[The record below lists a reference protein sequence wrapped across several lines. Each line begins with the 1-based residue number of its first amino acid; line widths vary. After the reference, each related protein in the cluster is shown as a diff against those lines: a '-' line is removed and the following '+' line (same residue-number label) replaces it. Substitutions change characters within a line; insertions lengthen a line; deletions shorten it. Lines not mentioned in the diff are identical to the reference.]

1 MATKEIKRIIEIST
15 GSSTRTIRELRDI
28 VGQGRKAMQDLDIT
42 SQEFADTAE
51 VVTSAQNL
59 LNNAMRGTTAAV
71 EGSYNAYSAELSAL
85 KLQRKA
91 LRESSEEYKQVTAR
105 IVELNSKLVAMDAEI
120 GVYGRNVGNYSSAFA
135 GLNLNVSQVVRELPS
150 LTMGANQFFLAISNN
165 LPMLVDSMVQV
176 RKEAGGI
183 GAVIKGLG
191 KALFSWNTVITLAI
205 TLLSAFGKDII
216 EWVSG
221 LFSAERQLD
230 ATTKATRALREE
242 LNKGNTG
249 VGEAMVKVQRLSDAW
264 RGLGDNLQAKEKF
277 VRDNVAAFEALGV
290 AVTTVEDAEK
300 LLVSDTGSFINAMR
314 ARAAATA
321 SMNMAVEAYERVFQ
335 LQRKRDETPM
345 FVQDTFGVGARPGAG
360 AGSISLPTITESE
373 PYLNPD
379 YTKIVEEVN
388 QAKEEARAIYN
399 MLGEYEAEYQRLMS
413 GFKRVGSGTRGGSG
427 SSFTPGA
434 FRDSGN
440 GTRERLSTLFDPGDV
455 LSEADAEARR
465 EALRAQLSAET
476 AILGAS
482 AEERLLQQQTLNEQ
496 LTTIEEM
503 RLTLHEIHL
512 RDMLSAD
519 ELSYQERASLEE
531 ELSKVMLAQI
541 KLRTEAE
548 QRAEQQAEQLL
559 KRRREAQEAYLGATA
574 QILGAASDIAKE
586 GTVTQ
591 KSLATAEAIIN
602 TYAAANKTLS
612 AYAGVPIPGYAWA
625 QMAATIAMGLANVK
639 AIWATDTSGNSTPE
653 MAMANG
659 VPPSIAS
666 TMPASYTRNLV
677 GDSELTELNKPV
689 EAYVVQ
695 SRVTAEQDIA
705 RQREQSASF

>member
-91 LRESSEEYKQVTAR
+91 LRESSEEYKQITAR

-150 LTMGANQFFLAISNN
+150 LTTGANQFFLAISNN
-165 LPMLVDSMVQV
+165 LPMLVDSMAQV
-176 RKEAGGI
+176 REEAGGI
-183 GAVIKGLG
+183 GDVIKGVG
-191 KALFSWNTVITLAI
+191 SALFSWNTVITLAI

-216 EWVSG
+216 EWISG

-242 LNKGNTG
+242 LDKGNTG
-249 VGEAMVKVQRLSDAW
+249 VGEAMVKVQQLSDAW
-264 RGLGDNLQAKEKF
+264 RGLGDNLQAKEQF
-277 VRDNVAAFEALGV
+277 VRDNVAAFEALGL

-335 LQRKRDETPM
+335 LQRKRDETPDM
-345 FVQDTFGVGARPGAG
+345 IWKDNYVAVGGVNPGIAVAG
-360 AGSISLPTITESE
+360 REQVI
-373 PYLNPD
+373 NPD
-379 YTKIVEEVN
+379 YTKVVEEVN

-476 AILGAS
+476 AMLGAS

-496 LTTIEEM
+496 LATIEEM

-512 RDMLSAD
+512 RDMLSAE

-612 AYAGVPIPGYAWA
+612 AYAGVPIPGFAWA

>member
-42 SQEFADTAE
+42 SKEFADTAE

-135 GLNLNVSQVVRELPS
+135 GLNLNVSQIVRELPS

-165 LPMLVDSMVQV
+165 LPMLVDSMAQV
-176 RKEAGGI
+176 RKGAGGI

-242 LNKGNTG
+242 LDKGNTG
-249 VGEAMVKVQRLSDAW
+249 VGEAMVKVQQLSDAW
-264 RGLGDNLQAKEKF
+264 RGLGDNLQAKEQF
-277 VRDNVAAFEALGV
+277 VRDNIAAFEALGL

-335 LQRKRDETPM
+335 LQRKRDETPEM
-345 FVQDTFGVGARPGAG
+345 IWQDSYAAVGGVNPGLIVV
-360 AGSISLPTITESE
+360 GSKQVI
-373 PYLNPD
+373 NPD

-440 GTRERLSTLFDPGDV
+440 GTRDRLSTLFDPGDV

-496 LTTIEEM
+496 LATIEEM

-612 AYAGVPIPGYAWA
+612 AYAGVPIPGFAWA

-695 SRVTAEQDIA
+695 SKVTAEQDIA

>member
-165 LPMLVDSMVQV
+165 LPMLVDSMAQV
-176 RKEAGGI
+176 RKEVGGI
-183 GAVIKGLG
+183 GAVIKGVG
-191 KALFSWNTVITLAI
+191 KALISWNTIITLVI

-216 EWVSG
+216 EWASG

-249 VGEAMVKVQRLSDAW
+249 VGEAMVKVQQLSDAW
-264 RGLGDNLQAKEKF
+264 RGLGDNLQAKEQF

-335 LQRKRDETPM
+335 LQRKRDETPEM
-345 FVQDTFGVGARPGAG
+345 IWQDTYNVVGGLGP
-360 AGSISLPTITESE
+360 SLQVVDSKQVT
-373 PYLNPD
+373 NPA

-482 AEERLLQQQTLNEQ
+482 AEERLMQQQTLNEQ

>member
-42 SQEFADTAE
+42 SREFADTAE

-91 LRESSEEYKQVTAR
+91 LRESSEEYEQITAR
-105 IVELNSKLVAMDAEI
+105 IVELNSKLVGMDAEI

-150 LTMGANQFFLAISNN
+150 LTIGANQFFLAISNN
-165 LPMLVDSMVQV
+165 LPMLVDSMAQV
-176 RKEAGGI
+176 RKEVGGI
-183 GAVIKGLG
+183 GAVIKGVG
-191 KALFSWNTVITLAI
+191 KALISWNTIITLVI

-216 EWVSG
+216 EWISG

-242 LNKGNTG
+242 LDKDNTG
-249 VGEAMVKVQRLSDAW
+249 VGEAMVKVQQLSDAW
-264 RGLGDNLQAKEKF
+264 RGLGDNLQAKEQF

-300 LLVSDTGSFINAMR
+300 LLVSDTASFINAMR

-321 SMNMAVEAYERVFQ
+321 SMNLAVEAYERVFQ
-335 LQRKRDETPM
+335 LQRKRDETPEM
-345 FVQDTFGVGARPGAG
+345 IWKDTYNVVGGLGPSLTVVDSKQVINPG
-360 AGSISLPTITESE
+360 
-373 PYLNPD
+373 
-379 YTKIVEEVN
+379 YTKIVKEVN

-413 GFKRVGSGTRGGSG
+413 GFKRVGGGTRGGSG

-440 GTRERLSTLFDPGDV
+440 GTRDRLSTLFDPGDV

-476 AILGAS
+476 AMLGAS
-482 AEERLLQQQTLNEQ
+482 AEERLMQQQTLNEQ
-496 LTTIEEM
+496 LATIEEM
-503 RLTLHEIHL
+503 RLALHEIHL

-548 QRAEQQAEQLL
+548 QQAEQQAEQLL

-695 SRVTAEQDIA
+695 SKVTAEQDIA